1 MYLQKF
7 FLCLLLLALQ
17 SCVGSDTTFL
27 PDTLD
32 QAKREGLLIN
42 IFEPSLR
49 TVKINKTEYF
59 LENAYTSFKFNSKN
73 DLRINKNFFAFI
85 IKLKNVKTGEQE
97 LSTEDFI
104 DYPKYINFNSD
115 QGGIHDSH
123 LSIIYEDISKRKNL
137 DTITIGFND
146 FSGKE
151 TKIKFIKKK

>member
-1 MYLQKF
+1 M
-7 FLCLLLLALQ
+7 
-17 SCVGSDTTFL
+17 
-27 PDTLD
+27 
-32 QAKREGLLIN
+32 
-42 IFEPSLR
+42 
-49 TVKINKTEYF
+49 KINKTEYY

-85 IKLKNVKTGEQE
+85 IKLKNIKTGKQE

-104 DYPKYINFNSD
+104 DYPKYINFYSE
-115 QGGIHDSH
+115 QGGIHDSQ
-123 LSIIYEDISKRKNL
+123 LSITYDDISKRKNL